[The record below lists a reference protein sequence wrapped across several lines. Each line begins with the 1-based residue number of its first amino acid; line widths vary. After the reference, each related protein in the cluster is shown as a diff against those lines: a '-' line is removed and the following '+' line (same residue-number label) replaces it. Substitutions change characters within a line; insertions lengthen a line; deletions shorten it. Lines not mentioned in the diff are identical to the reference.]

1 MAEQGVNRILF
12 VEDDPSIQ
20 AVAEI
25 ALATVG
31 GFTVRVCSGGRE
43 ALLVVDE
50 FAPDLMLLDVMMP
63 DLDGPATLRELRAQE
78 RGPRLPV
85 VFLTARVQAQE
96 VARYKEMGAMDVI
109 AKPFDPMT
117 LASRIREI
125 WRNRHGD

>member
-1 MAEQGVNRILF
+1 MITEPVNRILF
-12 VEDDPSIQ
+12 VEDDPCIQ

-43 ALLVVDE
+43 ALSVVE
-50 FAPDLMLLDVMMP
+50 GFAPDLILLDVMMP
-63 DLDGPATLRELRAQE
+63 DLDGPATLREMRAE
-78 RGPRLPV
+78 GRGPRVPV
-85 VFLTARVQAQE
+85 VFLTARVQAEE
-96 VARYKEMGAMDVI
+96 VARYKEMGAIDVI

-125 WRNRHGD
+125 WRNRHDQ